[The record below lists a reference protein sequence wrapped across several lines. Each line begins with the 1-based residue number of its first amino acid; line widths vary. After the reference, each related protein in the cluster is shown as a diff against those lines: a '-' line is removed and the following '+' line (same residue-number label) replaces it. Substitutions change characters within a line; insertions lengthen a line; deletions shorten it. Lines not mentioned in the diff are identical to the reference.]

1 MVVFLWAIRNEK
13 MRYPNSRYGNPEELK
28 YYSQGMSIRELARQL
43 KRSEKS
49 VKQWLSFEKKVPYW
63 VPELLRLRHMEAD
76 LRMRQ
81 MGFGDQRLRL
91 GIVKGTV
98 IDFPQPKN
106 RANMQHPDDRT
117 KTTSPLENGLPTEP
131 AHHRPSLPHSCNA
144 GSQNA
149 TGANQ
154 DAQACSTHTRTFGT
168 VS

>member
-1 MVVFLWAIRNEK
+1 

-81 MGFGDQRLRL
+81 MGFGEQRLRL
-91 GIVKGTV
+91 GIVNGAV

-106 RANMQHPDDRT
+106 RVNMQNPDDRT
-117 KTTSPLENGLPTEP
+117 KLALPLEIGLPRAQIPHHPSPL
-131 AHHRPSLPHSCNA
+131 HSCNDD
-144 GSQNA
+144 SQNLSE
-149 TGANQ
+149 ANQ
-154 DAQACSTHTRTFGT
+154 DAEACPAHTRTFGT

>member
-1 MVVFLWAIRNEK
+1 

-81 MGFGDQRLRL
+81 MGFGEQRLRL
-91 GIVKGTV
+91 GIVNGSV
-98 IDFPQPKN
+98 IDFPPPKN
-106 RANMQHPDDRT
+106 RANTQNPDDRT
-117 KTTSPLENGLPTEP
+117 KLAFPLGIGLPKAQ
-131 AHHRPSLPHSCNA
+131 AHHHPSLPHSCND

-154 DAQACSTHTRTFGT
+154 GAQACSTDTRTFGT

>member
-1 MVVFLWAIRNEK
+1 

-28 YYSQGMSIRELARQL
+28 YYSQGMSIRELAKQL

-81 MGFGDQRLRL
+81 MGFGEQRLNL

-98 IDFPQPKN
+98 IVFPMPKN
-106 RANMQHPDDRT
+106 RANRPNPDDCT
-117 KTTSPLENGLPTEP
+117 KTVNPAETGQPKAQAPHHPSP
-131 AHHRPSLPHSCNA
+131 PHSCTA

-149 TGANQ
+149 IATDQGVP
-154 DAQACSTHTRTFGT
+154 ACPVRTRTSGT
-168 VS
+168 AP